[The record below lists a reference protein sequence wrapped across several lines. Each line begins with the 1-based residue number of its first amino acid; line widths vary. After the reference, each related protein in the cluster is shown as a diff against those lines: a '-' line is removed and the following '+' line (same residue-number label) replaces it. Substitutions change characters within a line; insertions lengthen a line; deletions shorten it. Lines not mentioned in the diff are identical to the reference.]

1 MPVNHLEVETVTM
14 FAHQLVT
21 RLALGRG
28 IWLLLPVVTQL
39 VDRTEKEEAQ
49 TMLVSVRRLTVW
61 ERRRKEG
68 QTAPQRLK
76 GSGLY
81 VDLSVDASKLKFHF
95 HLIIYTLAVAH
106 AISSLIS
113 NATEQVK

>member
-1 MPVNHLEVETVTM
+1 
-14 FAHQLVT
+14 
-21 RLALGRG
+21 
-28 IWLLLPVVTQL
+28 
-39 VDRTEKEEAQ
+39 
-49 TMLVSVRRLTVW
+49 MLVSVRRLTVW

-68 QTAPQRLK
+68 QTAPQRL
-76 GSGLY
+76 GLY